1 MVQKTEP
8 INGKAELLEN
18 SKAFQDV
25 VSVAIARLG
34 IWIDPEIYRVRSH
47 LVPFAVRDA
56 YCRSK
61 ASKDGSE
68 TWGAPDAR
76 GFFRDD
82 NTLIKN
88 WVKSLTI
95 SSPESL
101 YNGRRIGNGFV
112 ACHVWRGSLDGKPLH
127 ADPLLNSFVPNLVW
141 LPSDLASLSDR
152 VGSYTQRL
160 LQVMARRI
168 YGNVAFKGP
177 IQEYVEQSWQR
188 LPPPENPPVV
198 STETVSYFSHEPLA
212 IRRQDESLI
221 DVIRGIQTVRDGGR
235 IAKVYSKRYGPG
247 LRALPAETIDAL
259 LAFLSPFVER
269 RASWGDRRPI
279 GVVVERSA
287 ADEPRW
293 RRTRGRRKGR
303 F

>member
-8 INGKAELLEN
+8 INGKAELLEH
-18 SKAFQDV
+18 SKEFQDV

-34 IWIDPEIYRVRSH
+34 IWIDPAIYRVRSH

-56 YCRSK
+56 YSRSK

-68 TWGAPDAR
+68 SWGAPDAR

-95 SSPESL
+95 SSPQPL

-112 ACHVWRGSLDGKPLH
+112 ACHVWRGSVNDKPLH

-141 LPSDLASLSDR
+141 LPSDLARLSDR

-168 YGNVAFKGP
+168 YGNVTFKGP
-177 IQEYVEQSWQR
+177 IRDYVDQSWQR

-198 STETVSYFSHEPLA
+198 STKTVSYFSHEPLA

-247 LRALPAETIDAL
+247 LRALPTETIDAL
-259 LAFLSPFVER
+259 LAFLSPFVEPR
-269 RASWGDRRPI
+269 DLFVPQ
-279 GVVVERSA
+279 
-287 ADEPRW
+287 EPRRGLPRGPRHSRF
-293 RRTRGRRKGR
+293 RRSRRSI
-303 F
+303 